1 MTYFGPKGAAI
12 IGVPV
17 LVRRGSWNDQRSS
30 SGGFFS
36 GLAGSLGRLA
46 GGGSGG
52 ISSWGAA
59 FTSTGTGALAPARYA
74 VLVPAASVGPYTLN
88 RHTRPSAILRQAAHA
103 AGFTRSIPTFTARR
117 SGGNCSAPAVKADT
131 DRKST
136 R

>member
-59 FTSTGTGALAPARYA
+59 FTSTGTGALAASSLATNWYITIMANTSTSRPA
-74 VLVPAASVGPYTLN
+74 
-88 RHTRPSAILRQAAHA
+88 
-103 AGFTRSIPTFTARR
+103 IPMAKV
-117 SGGNCSAPAVKADT
+117 S
-131 DRKST
+131 DR
-136 R
+136 